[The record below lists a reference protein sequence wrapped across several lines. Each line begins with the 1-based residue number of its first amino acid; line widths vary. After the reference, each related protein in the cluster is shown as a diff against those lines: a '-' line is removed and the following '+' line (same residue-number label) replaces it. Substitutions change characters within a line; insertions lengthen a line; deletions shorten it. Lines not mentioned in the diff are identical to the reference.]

1 MKKVEIFSGNWTEI
15 DVMKNSHKYFVFG
28 DNCERWGKGGQ
39 AIIRDQKNTIGIRT
53 KKKPDNYSTSF
64 FDDSEYDVNCKI
76 ILEDIL
82 NIKEK
87 NLLNKDVVLSKN
99 GYGTGL
105 AKMSERSPETFRYL
119 NQCLRNFL
127 HFDNESGVSYYKL
140 PSGNEIAN
148 GFYVDMLEIVY
159 PQNDLFLESSL
170 KNDIYNIYDQI
181 LHQKKISFTSDK
193 HYKENN
199 IINFYYPGKKLYLVC
214 KVTNDSVKVGDVD
227 KKLLSTF
234 EGYDF
239 NFIKDYDD
247 DKLVTFIEFICTL
260 DDKGN
265 IIYNDD
271 YFNNESVLLT
281 EVQEVNKVQEESL
294 SEKVD
299 SLHKKVD
306 LILDYLTKKL

>member
-1 MKKVEIFSGNWTEI
+1 MKRVEIFQGNWTNI

-39 AIIRDQKNTIGIRT
+39 AIIRDLKNTIGIRT
-53 KKKPDNYSTSF
+53 KKKPDNLSTSF
-64 FDDSEYDVNCKI
+64 LNDIEYEDNCQL

-82 NIKEK
+82 LIKEK
-87 NLLNKDVVLSKN
+87 ILLSQDIVLSKN

-105 AKMSERSPETFRYL
+105 AKMSERSPETFNYL
-119 NQCLRNFL
+119 NDCLRNFL
-127 HFDNESGVSYYKL
+127 HFDNLSGVHYYRL

-148 GFYVDMLEIVY
+148 GSYVDLKTIFYPTDNSLLLE
-159 PQNDLFLESSL
+159 DSL
-170 KNDIYNIYDQI
+170 KSDIYNIYDQI
-181 LHQKKISFTSDK
+181 LNQKKISITSDTY
-193 HYKENN
+193 YKENQ

-214 KVTNDSVKVGDVD
+214 KVIHDSIEVKQID
-227 KKLLSTF
+227 KKVLSTF
-234 EGYDF
+234 EGYRPEF
-239 NFIKDYDD
+239 VKDYEG

-265 IIYNDD
+265 VVYNDD
-271 YFNNESVLLT
+271 YFNNEPILSNENT
-281 EVQEVNKVQEESL
+281 NETQSDISL
-294 SEKVD
+294 SQKID